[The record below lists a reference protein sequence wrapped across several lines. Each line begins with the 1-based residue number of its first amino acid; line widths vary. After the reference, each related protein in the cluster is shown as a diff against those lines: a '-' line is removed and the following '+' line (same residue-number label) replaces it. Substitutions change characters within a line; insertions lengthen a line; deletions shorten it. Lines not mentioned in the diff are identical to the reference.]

1 MAGLPEHG
9 HEPVMVEEVLR
20 LLGLGG
26 GEQQPV
32 AAEPGDGRR
41 AGGAGGQRI
50 YMDCTVGRGGHAVRM
65 AQALAKYPPPG
76 AMLVA
81 LDVDPDNLKYAR
93 RRIAEVLGAAESS
106 SQERTSSGPGEPA
119 ERTIDDTAV
128 NSEVAMAGRGNGGV
142 ELRTFHANF
151 GEAGDVLDALRVPP
165 GVGLSGLL
173 ADFGVSTNQLLEP
186 GHGLSFN
193 AELPLDMRLDPRIK
207 ERAADIVAHWEEKDL
222 ASILHEYAQERYA
235 WRIARK
241 IVQTRIA
248 EPILTTGQ
256 LARLVRSVV
265 PPARH
270 KAGQID
276 PATRTFQALR
286 MAVNSELERIEDL
299 LEAVPALMQA
309 GGRAVFISFHSG
321 EDRLIKNA
329 VRAWEEAGIAAALTK
344 KPLEPGDEEMSR
356 NPRSRSAKV
365 RAVAWKVPP
374 NSPKVPPGRDARPAG
389 RSS

>member
-1 MAGLPEHG
+1 MVGLPEHG

-20 LLGLGG
+20 LLGL
-26 GEQQPV
+26 EDKD
-32 AAEPGDGRR
+32 PGR
-41 AGGAGGQRI
+41 ADAMGPSGVSEDREGKPI

-65 AQALAKYPPPG
+65 AQALAKTRAGG

-93 RRIAEVLGAAESS
+93 RRIAESLGRNVSLEGDG
-106 SQERTSSGPGEPA
+106 EEHPVSSGEAGGSNVDEPA
-119 ERTIDDTAV
+119 ARPVQAI
-128 NSEVAMAGRGNGGV
+128 GGGV

-151 GEAGDVLDALRVPP
+151 GEAGDVLDALGVPP

-186 GHGLSFN
+186 RHGLSFN

-207 ERAADIVAHWEEKDL
+207 ERAADIVAHWDEKDL
-222 ASILHEYAQERYA
+222 ATILHEYAQERYA

-241 IVQTRIA
+241 IVQTRA
-248 EPILTTGQ
+248 SEPILTTGQ

-299 LEAVPALMQA
+299 LDAVPALMQA

-365 RAVAWKVPP
+365 RAVVWKVPP
-374 NSPKVPPGRDARPAG
+374 SSPNVPPGRDARPAG
-389 RSS
+389 RRS